1 MELECQVG
9 VVRLLRFDKLS
20 SFCRSQA
27 YDFIVAQV
35 DKNVN
40 SFLIDFMKKQR
51 SVKKYRSKFLICA
64 YDFFVKIVLT
74 KAVWFDIIEI

>member
-1 MELECQVG
+1 MLSKSSQTSKV
-9 VVRLLRFDKLS
+9 LKLS

-27 YDFIVAQV
+27 YDFVVAQV

-51 SVKKYRSKFLICA
+51 SVKNYRGESLICA
-64 YDFFVKIVLT
+64 YDFSVKIVLT